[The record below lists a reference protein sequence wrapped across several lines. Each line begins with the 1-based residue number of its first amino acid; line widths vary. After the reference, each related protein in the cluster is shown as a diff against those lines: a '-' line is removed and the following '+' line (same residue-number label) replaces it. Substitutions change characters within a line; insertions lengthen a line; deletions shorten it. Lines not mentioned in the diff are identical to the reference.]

1 MRKFVLALSMLL
13 AFAGVAA
20 PNASA
25 AVEIQVRTLY
35 YDTSQAQEFAG
46 DWDTAAAN
54 WNKSVTNVRLAK
66 RGSGTP
72 VNIRIYADDGWPR
85 TYPGSLGNGTVYM
98 GRQAVDQGY
107 YRPRISTHE
116 IGHVL
121 GLPDRRTGLCSD
133 LMSGSSA
140 PVSCKNDLPSAA
152 EAAEVQRN
160 FAGSLTSAP
169 TAERQLVY
177 ID

>member
-1 MRKFVLALSMLL
+1 MRKLVLALALL
-13 AFAGVAA
+13 LPFIGIAA

-25 AVEIQVRTLY
+25 DVGIQVRTLY

-66 RGSGTP
+66 RGSGNP
-72 VNIRIYADDGWPR
+72 VNIRIYADNGWPR

-98 GRQAVDQGY
+98 GREAVNQGY

-160 FAGSLTSAP
+160 FAGSFAVP
-169 TAERQLVY
+169 AQRQAAYVY
-177 ID
+177 